1 MSDTYILKRGC
12 AARLPALAD
21 TAALREASA
30 DDLRVLLCLALEGYS
45 ASVNRLADL
54 SGLTL
59 SRAAAAVEY
68 WLGTGLISQ
77 GAAHTVEEALPR
89 GSAADD
95 ARVIG
100 ELELR
105 DCLEGCSAILG
116 KLLNPSEIGILVA
129 IINDLGVSQSYLI
142 TLLDFCVNTLGK
154 RGVKYLEKVAL
165 SMADKGITTDQALD
179 EYIKNYELIHSNEG
193 QIRRLWGLG
202 SRALT
207 QREQDMLYTWFHT
220 WGFSMEMIGRAYDL
234 TAESAAKV
242 TLAYTHKILEDW
254 HTQGLKDLAAV
265 EAYLAEKRE
274 AGARATTPARSK
286 PKKAAG
292 LSSTSFDVDDFF
304 SRALQRSY
312 DPSKKEDE

>member
-1 MSDTYILKRGC
+1 MADTYLLKRGV
-12 AARLPALAD
+12 AARLPALSD
-21 TAALREASA
+21 TAALREASS
-30 DDLRVLLCLALEGYS
+30 DDLRVLLCLALENYE

-54 SGLTL
+54 TGLTL
-59 SRAAAAVEY
+59 TRAAAAVEY
-68 WLGTGLISQ
+68 WLGTGLLSQ
-77 GAAHTVEEALPR
+77 GAAHAVEEALPR

-100 ELELR
+100 ELELK
-105 DCLEGCSAILG
+105 DCLDTCSAILG

-165 SMADKGITTDQALD
+165 SMADKGITSDRALD

-207 QREQDMLYTWFHT
+207 QREQDLLYTWFHT
-220 WGFSMEMIGRAYDL
+220 WGYGMDIIGRAYDL

-242 TLAYTHKILEDW
+242 TLTYTHKILEEW
-254 HTQGLKDLAAV
+254 HAQGLTDLAAI
-265 EAYLAEKRE
+265 EAYLAAKRE
-274 AGARATTPARSK
+274 AGAKPTAPRRSK
-286 PKKAAG
+286 KPQG
-292 LSSTSFDVDDFF
+292 LASSSFDVDDFF

-312 DPSKKEDE
+312 DPTTKKEEG